1 MITDHAFLW
10 AGSFRVHWKTLSRE
24 NTKKSNQSKSFL
36 ILIQLYVQKTRSWV
50 YWNGCLKHLFEVLE
64 SFWFSILSGDLLR
77 FVPQVNVWAQ
87 FSLRTSWTITF
98 PQNDHLYIDD
108 GFLHGGN
115 VTVSY
120 SHLSSLWHI
129 PTRWEYDWWEYAGRP
144 LSPPSPPGTIWWR
157 RSRNLRKANGRR
169 LLGRWLAVHHRM
181 RRRWSTFIMNIFCI
195 NKDGSYFW

>member
-144 LSPPSPPGTIWWR
+144 SSSSSSSSSSLPSKPLSSSLWSPTPP
-157 RSRNLRKANGRR
+157 
-169 LLGRWLAVHHRM
+169 
-181 RRRWSTFIMNIFCI
+181 WS
-195 NKDGSYFW
+195 

>member
-144 LSPPSPPGTIWWR
+144 WWWWSCLFWPPGLYL
-157 RSRNLRKANGRR
+157 SE
-169 LLGRWLAVHHRM
+169 V
-181 RRRWSTFIMNIFCI
+181 
-195 NKDGSYFW
+195 